1 MSQVNLLPPE
11 LLARQKTRKL
21 TSMIVGVGA
30 ILLAFL
36 IGFWFLQ
43 GQKLAGVNDDIATQN
58 ATNAQLQQ
66 EIDQLAE
73 AETLQAEA
81 ASKQQLLSEA
91 YAGEVSYSQLLMD
104 LSRVIPSDAYLKTF
118 DSALSTS
125 STTGGTAG
133 TTTTTGTTGGTSFAG
148 AFSVT
153 GGADGFE
160 SLTSWLTKLEAVR
173 GWVNPWLSGATETV
187 AHSGL
192 YDFDSGADL
201 SSEALTVR
209 GGASSGG

>member
-21 TSMIVGVGA
+21 TTTVVGLGA
-30 ILLAFL
+30 VFLAFL
-36 IGFWFLQ
+36 IAFWFLQ
-43 GQKLAGVNDDIATQN
+43 GQKLSGVNGDIATHN

-66 EIDQLAE
+66 EIDQLSE
-73 AETLQAEA
+73 AQALQDEA
-81 ASKQQLLSEA
+81 ASKEQLLADA
-91 YAGEVSYSQLLMD
+91 YAGEVSFSQLLMD
-104 LSRVIPSDAYLKTF
+104 LSRVIPPDAYLKTF
-118 DSALSTS
+118 DGTLSNASAAAAA
-125 STTGGTAG
+125 AG
-133 TTTTTGTTGGTSFAG
+133 TTTTPGTTGATSFAG

-153 GGADGFE
+153 GGADGFY
-160 SLTSWLTKLEAVR
+160 SLATWLTKVEAVR
-173 GWVNPWLSGATETV
+173 GWVNPWLSGTTETA